1 MTLASFQEAFAG
13 ALLDAAADSPLSGM
27 VSQPGFAVYRNTV
40 MKGCMDALE
49 TSYPAV
55 ASLVG
60 EEWFRAAAAVFARAH
75 PPRVPMLVEYG
86 AEFPGFLRAC
96 PPAAELPYLADV
108 ARVDRFWT
116 EAHLAADETPLRAE
130 ALARLAPDA
139 LAAMRLRPHVSARW
153 AWFDDAPIATLWRRQ
168 RNPSLRDAG
177 AAIEWRGEG
186 VLVLRPQHVVVD
198 VALDPAGCAFLDA
211 CRDDATLG
219 EAAMAALAIA
229 PSVDLAALLATLIE
243 AGAFALPQ
251 DTLTRHPPKE
261 IDR

>member
-13 ALLDAAADSPLSGM
+13 ALLDAAADSPLSLM

-49 TSYPAV
+49 ASYPAV

-60 EEWFRAAAAVFARAH
+60 EEWFRAAAAVFARTH
-75 PPRVPMLVEYG
+75 PPRVPMLVGYG
-86 AEFPGFLRAC
+86 AEFPGFLRAF
-96 PPAAELPYLADV
+96 PPAAELRYLADV

-130 ALARLAPDA
+130 ALVGFAPEA
-139 LAAMRLRPHVSARW
+139 LAATWLRPHVSARW
-153 AWFDDAPIATLWRRQ
+153 AWFDDAPIASLWRRN
-168 RNPSLRDAG
+168 RRPVRDDAVAG
-177 AAIEWRGEG
+177 IKWRGEG
-186 VLVLRPQHVVVD
+186 MLVLRPQDVVVD
-198 VALDPAGCAFLDA
+198 VALDHAGCAFLDA

-243 AGAFALPQ
+243 AGAFASPQ
-251 DTLTRHPPKE
+251 DTPTRYPPKE